1 MDRIL
6 EIVAHTPLWV
16 WPLFA
21 ALLWLGIRAGQ
32 TRIVGYWQLWILP
45 AAIFAVSFT
54 SILAMEPGTSSV
66 ASWIFGIAAGCGLG
80 WSFHR
85 DETLRVD
92 REHGLL
98 RVRSEWKTL
107 ILILIVSS
115 TGTIGDTKP
124 RRHPSWYIPGVAL
137 SYVGFNGILTGLF
150 IGWRLHTFYVYR
162 MGPTED
168 LTIADDEATPTD
180 A

>member
-1 MDRIL
+1 MDSAGRDLCRFFHFHLSDGTRHLIGRL
-6 EIVAHTPLWV
+6 LDFRH
-16 WPLFA
+16 A
-21 ALLWLGIRAGQ
+21 AD
-32 TRIVGYWQLWILP
+32 
-45 AAIFAVSFT
+45 
-54 SILAMEPGTSSV
+54 
-66 ASWIFGIAAGCGLG
+66 CGLG

-98 RVRSEWKTL
+98 RFEGEWKTL
-107 ILILIVSS
+107 IQI
-115 TGTIGDTKP
+115 TIFFVYRYYWGYKTATAP
-124 RRHPSWYIPGVAL
+124 ELVTIPGVAL
-137 SYVGFNGILTGLF
+137 NYVGFNGILTGLF

-168 LTIADDEATPTD
+168 LTIADVVASPTD

>member
-1 MDRIL
+1 M
-6 EIVAHTPLWV
+6 
-16 WPLFA
+16 
-21 ALLWLGIRAGQ
+21 WLIIRAGQ

-54 SILAMEPGTSSV
+54 SILAIEPDTSSV

-92 REHGLL
+92 RKHGLL
-98 RVRSEWKTL
+98 WFEREWKTL
-107 ILILIVSS
+107 ILIIIVFVYGYYWGYK
-115 TGTIGDTKP
+115 TATAPELVT
-124 RRHPSWYIPGVAL
+124 IPGVAL
-137 SYVGFNGILTGLF
+137 NYVGFNGILTGLF

-168 LTIADDEATPTD
+168 LTIADVEASPTD
-180 A
+180 